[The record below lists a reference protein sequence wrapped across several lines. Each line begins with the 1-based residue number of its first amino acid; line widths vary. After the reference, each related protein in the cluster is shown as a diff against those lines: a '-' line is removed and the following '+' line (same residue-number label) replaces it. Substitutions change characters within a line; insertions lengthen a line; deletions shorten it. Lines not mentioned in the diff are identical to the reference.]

1 METRTYELLVN
12 TCTLDSAQLQSKPL
26 TRAKSHNHPII
37 MTLTNRQQLIGD
49 YVDKV
54 LDNMSTKDLV
64 RIVAEQLEENLANYS
79 DEELLT
85 EITEY
90 CPELLEDSDA

>member
-1 METRTYELLVN
+1 
-12 TCTLDSAQLQSKPL
+12 
-26 TRAKSHNHPII
+26 
-37 MTLTNRQQLIGD
+37 MTLTNRQQLISD
-49 YVDKV
+49 YVDQV

-64 RIVAEQLEENLANYS
+64 RIVAEQLEENLAEYS

-90 CPELLEDSDA
+90 YPELLEDSDA